1 MLLYLPSIV
10 MEELLEL
17 QLMMLAM
24 DIQEMILFLSQYLV
38 QEEMEQVLLQTY
50 KVLEYYIQLK

>member
-1 MLLYLPSIV
+1 MLLYLQSIV

-24 DIQEMILFLSQYLV
+24 DTQEMIPFLSQYLA
-38 QEEMEQVLLQTY
+38 QEEMGQVLLQTY